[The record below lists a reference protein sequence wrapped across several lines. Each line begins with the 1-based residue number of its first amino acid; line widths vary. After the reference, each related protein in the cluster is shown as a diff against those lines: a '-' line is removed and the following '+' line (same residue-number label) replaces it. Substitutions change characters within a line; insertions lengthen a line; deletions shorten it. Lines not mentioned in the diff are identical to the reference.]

1 MTRIKSS
8 LFISKLGK
16 VWNFMIQSSNKQNC
30 FFFHK
35 SPNYRSKK
43 RKEPLLPC
51 VVIRNHFLWQFINFI
66 HKLFNDLMPNL
77 MVFFNL
83 IFLKQIGEN
92 VNILNSEI
100 HSSVSQWR
108 MNMSCISSEIN
119 ISDVHFFNDSVI
131 DEELRPPTYVENVKF
146 F

>member
-1 MTRIKSS
+1 
-8 LFISKLGK
+8 
-16 VWNFMIQSSNKQNC
+16 
-30 FFFHK
+30 
-35 SPNYRSKK
+35 
-43 RKEPLLPC
+43 
-51 VVIRNHFLWQFINFI
+51 
-66 HKLFNDLMPNL
+66 MPNL